1 MYNLFVSFFPEPEG
15 TTPGGE
21 FIRLVI
27 IVPYFAKAQMLL
39 FLNSA
44 KNRLWRMNNKAYEV
58 YSLDF
63 HTNIFLSTLNFYKS
77 EIGL

>member
-44 KNRLWRMNNKAYEV
+44 KNKAYEV

-63 HTNIFLSTLNFYKS
+63 HTNIFLSTLNFYNS